1 MKSRDTHNR
10 NETKNV
16 MQKDQSTPTEL
27 PSKGNHSQPLQMK
40 ISRTKALA
48 EQSKL
53 QQDPDALPVAGYP
66 VNRPAASPTAN
77 TEDAKLIALAG
88 QNKSSASVSKSIKP
102 VHKIIANNAIG
113 ASNAEKSK
121 KDCGLA

>member
-16 MQKDQSTPTEL
+16 MQKDRSTATESL
-27 PSKGNHSQPLQMK
+27 SKGNHSQPLQMK

-53 QQDPDALPVAGYP
+53 QQDPDALPVADYP
-66 VNRPAASPTAN
+66 VNRPAASPTSN
-77 TEDAKLIALAG
+77 TEDAELIALAG
-88 QNKSSASVSKSIKP
+88 QNKSVASASKSIKP
-102 VHKIIANNAIG
+102 VHKIIATKAIG
-113 ASNAEKSK
+113 AISEVKSN
-121 KDCGLA
+121 

>member
-1 MKSRDTHNR
+1 MKSHDAHNR

-16 MQKDQSTPTEL
+16 MQKDQTTPTESL
-27 PSKGNHSQPLQMK
+27 LKGNHSQPLQMK

-66 VNRPAASPTAN
+66 VNRPAESPTAH
-77 TEDAKLIALAG
+77 TEDANSIALAG
-88 QNKSSASVSKSIKP
+88 QNKSSASVSKSIQP
-102 VHKIIANNAIG
+102 VHKNVATKAIS
-113 ASNAEKSK
+113 ASNKIESN
-121 KDCGLA
+121 

>member
-10 NETKNV
+10 NKTKNV
-16 MQKDQSTPTEL
+16 IQKDQSTPTESL
-27 PSKGNHSQPLQMK
+27 SKGNHSQPLQMK

-53 QQDPDALPVAGYP
+53 QQDPDALPVSGYP

-77 TEDAKLIALAG
+77 TEDAELIALAG
-88 QNKSSASVSKSIKP
+88 QNKSATSKSKSIKP
-102 VHKIIANNAIG
+102 VHKIIATKGIS
-113 ASNAEKSK
+113 ASSEVKSN
-121 KDCGLA
+121 